1 MVKKT
6 KEVKKEFG
14 LQTVK
19 KNLAINSEE
28 LLKGIQQELVEE
40 EQTALK
46 DFIKGAYRLVLEKE
60 KEISDLQKEVTK
72 IRLAI
77 SESSKGNWDEMQKI
91 KIPARFF
98 EESTLRKHGKSL
110 LSGTSEIRFM
120 DLYVNPEEE

>member
-1 MVKKT
+1 MAKKAV
-6 KEVKKEFG
+6 VKKEFG

-28 LLKGIQQELVEE
+28 LLKGIQRELVEE

-60 KEISDLQKEVTK
+60 KEMADLQKEVTK

-120 DLYVNPEEE
+120 DLYINPEEE